1 MSAFRK
7 ALDKSSDASSLLKE
21 LRSFAGVRSS
31 RIKPSLPSFLPADT
45 NAVLSGKK
53 RLLDDMSLFTFS
65 CTSCGS
71 CCRSLPDSVLI
82 DPYDFFLIRSK
93 KTKILNDSS
102 SSSSSPFRKL
112 YGQFDVSV
120 ISDDSNIIITDSWN
134 VIAKTKF
141 GISPLLFLKS
151 IDLDDN
157 GNKRCSFSETFNLNS
172 LQSSIPPKL
181 TCSLG
186 PDNMPYACSLFPLGD
201 FFHSTLT
208 KTFFYSE
215 ASSKQCEGLSTTTI
229 KPITVKQY
237 AEKNHLN
244 NRRENSE
251 WFRRLA
257 TAHACGGFSEIL
269 SSYFSIPF
277 PSRCNQWSINRPH
290 WLKNAQTASEAI
302 ELFHNKARQIWYS
315 NNNASFSWEE
325 NMTYITKE
333 TRELHNSIT
342 RLESSSN
349 SYNNR
354 QLG

>member
-1 MSAFRK
+1 MSVFRK
-7 ALDKSSDASSLLKE
+7 AIEKSSDASSLLKE
-21 LRSFAGVRSS
+21 LRSFAGIRSS

-45 NAVLSGKK
+45 NAVLSEKK
-53 RLLDDMSLFTFS
+53 RLLDDTSLFTFS
-65 CTSCGS
+65 CTTCGS

-93 KTKILNDSS
+93 KTKILNDSFS
-102 SSSSSPFRKL
+102 FRKL

-120 ISDDSNIIITDSWN
+120 ISDDSNITITDSWN

-157 GNKRCSFSETFNLNS
+157 GNKRCSFSETINFNS
-172 LQSSIPPKL
+172 LQSSIQPKL

-186 PDNMPYACSLFPLGD
+186 PDNMPYSCSLYPLGD

-208 KTFFYSE
+208 KKSFYSE
-215 ASSKQCEGLSTTTI
+215 ASSKQCEGLSTTTTI

-244 NRRENSE
+244 KRRENSE

-257 TAHACGGFSEIL
+257 TAHACGGYSEIL
-269 SSYFSIPF
+269 SSYFSIPI
-277 PSRCNQWSINRPH
+277 PSRCSQWNINLPH
-290 WLKNAQTASEAI
+290 WLKHAQSASEAV
-302 ELFHNKARQIWYS
+302 ELFHNKARQIWYNS
-315 NNNASFSWEE
+315 SNASSLWDDT
-325 NMTYITKE
+325 MMCITKE
-333 TRELHNSIT
+333 TKELHNSII
-342 RLESSSN
+342 RLEGSRN

-354 QLG
+354 LE